1 MRDDDVVLGVVHTSG
16 KKKILFL
23 SGNRV
28 CVCVCVCVQ
37 CVSSLVASPPI
48 LLCIY
53 ADAVGVWNKQQN
65 VKQAAL
71 HVGAIAL
78 VRRL

>member
-1 MRDDDVVLGVVHTSG
+1 MRIDGDVVLGAVHTSG
-16 KKKILFL
+16 KRKILSL

-28 CVCVCVCVQ
+28 WVYVCVCARC
-37 CVSSLVASPPI
+37 ASPPI

-65 VKQAAL
+65 VKQADL
-71 HVGAIAL
+71 HAGAMAL